1 MNRRKLRKK
10 LFQLIFEL
18 EFRSDAIEEI
28 KERINLE
35 FLRQEDKDFLINI
48 LEGILSNQEEIDNII
63 KSHLQDWDFERIS
76 PVEKSILRI
85 GIYELRYYK
94 DTPPKVVI
102 NEAVELAKLFGKDKT
117 PEFVNG
123 VLGAVLREYGV

>member
-1 MNRRKLRKK
+1 
-10 LFQLIFEL
+10 LIFEL

-117 PEFVNG
+117 PE
-123 VLGAVLREYGV
+123 L